1 MAKHKKINLE
11 YLVEDYATKPV
22 ARDISVSG
30 LRIAMINTALAFSL
44 PALLTG
50 VQLSSA
56 LDADKAITAIIWGGV
71 IVTLIGTVAGMV
83 GLRNRL
89 STYMLIRFS
98 FGARGSVLVNLCMA
112 LSMFGW
118 FGVNV
123 YLFGQAAGGLFQSLT
138 GIEAAHWIFLLAGGL
153 LMTAGAIF
161 GFKSVQKLALL
172 IVPVQVLVLAILLN
186 NTFAGTSIREL
197 LSLPAQ
203 TRLTQGEAI
212 SAVVGSFIVAAVIMP
227 DFTRYGRKWQDSFLA
242 SFIPYFIAT
251 TFSYSIAL
259 FAALWTGK
267 DDIIQLMLTAGL
279 GIFAFILVILSSWI
293 TNSVNLYGCSLSLSS
308 IFTRFQ
314 EWKIA
319 IASGIAGTTIAF
331 FEILEHFIDFIF
343 SLGIIFTPIAGIYSI
358 DYFILNRANYNLQ
371 TDHQNTRTSYIALVS
386 WLSGIVVA
394 YGAIRDL
401 IHITGIAS
409 CDSLF
414 AAALTYL
421 VLMTLKKRFNTSAKN
436 YLPG

>member
-1 MAKHKKINLE
+1 MSLIINLD
-11 YLVEDYATKPV
+11 YLIEDYATKPV
-22 ARDISVSG
+22 PADISVSG

-50 VQLSSA
+50 VQLSSMLSA
-56 LDADKAITAIIWGGV
+56 NEAITAIVWGGI
-71 IVTLIGTVAGMV
+71 IVMLVGTIAGMA

-89 STYMLIRFS
+89 STYMLIRIS
-98 FGARGSVLVNLCMA
+98 FGSHGAVLVNLCMA

-118 FGVNV
+118 FGVNL
-123 YLFGQAAGGLFQSLT
+123 YLFGQAAGGLCLSLT
-138 GIEAAHWIFLLAGGL
+138 GIELEHWVFVLTGGL
-153 LMTAGAIF
+153 FMTAGAIF

-172 IVPVQVLVLAILLN
+172 IVPVQLLVLVILLN
-186 NTFAGTSIREL
+186 NTFTDTSVREL

-203 TRLTQGEAI
+203 TRMTQGEAI

-227 DFTRYGRKWQDSFLA
+227 DFTRYGKKWWDSFLA

-251 TFSYSIAL
+251 TFSYSVAL

-267 DDIIQLMLTAGL
+267 DDILQLMLTAGL
-279 GIFAFILVILSSWI
+279 GMFAFILVILSSWI

-314 EWKIA
+314 EWQIA
-319 IASGIAGTTIAF
+319 IVSGVAGTTIAY

-343 SLGIIFTPIAGIYSI
+343 SLGIIFTPIAAIYTM
-358 DYFILNRANYNLQ
+358 DYFILNKANY
-371 TDHQNTRTSYIALVS
+371 DPERSHRDTRISYIALIS
-386 WLSGIVVA
+386 WFTGIVAA
-394 YGAIRDL
+394 YGATRGWL
-401 IHITGIAS
+401 YLTGIAS

-414 AAALTYL
+414 AAAGCYL
-421 VLMTLKKRFNTSAKN
+421 VLMKIKAKN
-436 YLPG
+436 MSSG